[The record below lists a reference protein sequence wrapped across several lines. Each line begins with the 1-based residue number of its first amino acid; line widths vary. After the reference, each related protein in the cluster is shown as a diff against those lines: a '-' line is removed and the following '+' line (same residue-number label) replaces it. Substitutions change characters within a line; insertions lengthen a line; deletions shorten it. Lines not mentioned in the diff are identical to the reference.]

1 MNSDTDRKFAST
13 PPIRDCGTVNGLIA
27 LEAGVW
33 GCGTRP
39 LGRWRSV
46 IGFPLL
52 FLAGLNAAVSSQQAG
67 ASNAASLNSP
77 FVIDIRQ
84 VGELYDPT
92 TVLPSEISAVAYNI
106 YDWLFDRSPDG
117 KSKSG
122 VAESWSMSPDA
133 TELIIKLRPKV
144 MFHDGSAMTSGDVV
158 FSWGRMV
165 KGGFSTRVSRSLQ
178 TIEALDAGTVRIKFG
193 KPEVGFIA
201 SGGFA
206 IVSKAYFEKM
216 GEQEFKLHPQGTGP
230 YKFTSLVRGRYADLE
245 RFEGYWGVKPEIKTA
260 RFNFV
265 TEDST
270 RVAQLK
276 TGEAD
281 LAMQIPYPS
290 VGEIVATPTL
300 KIRVLSPGG
309 FTIFLA
315 LKTDNPKSPW
325 ADIRVREAMA
335 IAIDHDAIV
344 KDILRGYPKHFPLL
358 APSDNGY
365 DPDLKPYAYDPA
377 RAKLLLKEAGATD
390 LQFELPYISGASTG
404 IKETAEAVALY
415 LGRIGIKAVAKPIEG
430 PQFIG
435 FVHKASKNP
444 DMDYVAVFIG
454 GIAGTPESS
463 GGLLTQFSTVTPFAW
478 YVNPEINMMALKMAG
493 IADPKS
499 RAESIKDLGRAVH
512 GDMRYIPLWTTAS
525 IYSMKKCVDF
535 VPTLGP
541 YDMVLLRD
549 IKISG
554 CGVAGAN

>member
-1 MNSDTDRKFAST
+1 MGRKVAPT
-13 PPIRDCGTVNGLIA
+13 PPNRNSSTAEGLIH
-27 LEAGVW
+27 LECAVLAG
-33 GCGTRP
+33 GAKSR
-39 LGRWRSV
+39 GRWRHAA
-46 IGFPLL
+46 IPLL
-52 FLAGLNAAVSSQQAG
+52 LLAGLSAAVSPQQAG
-67 ASNAASLNSP
+67 ASRAALLNSP

-92 TVLPSEISAVAYNI
+92 TVLPAEISAVAYNV

-117 KSKSG
+117 KPKSG
-122 VAESWSMSPDA
+122 IAASWSMSPDA
-133 TELIIKLRPKV
+133 TEVTIKLRPKV
-144 MFHDGSAMTSGDVV
+144 TFHDGSPMTAGDVV
-158 FSWGRMV
+158 FSWHRMV
-165 KGGFSTRVSRSLQ
+165 KGGFSSRVARSLQ
-178 TIEALDAGTVRIKFG
+178 TIEALDVNTVHIKFG

-206 IVSKAYFEKM
+206 IVSKAYFEKV
-216 GEQEFKLHPQGTGP
+216 GEQKFKSHPQGTGP
-230 YKFTSLVRGRYADLE
+230 YKFTRLVRGRYVDLT
-245 RFEGYWGVKPEIKTA
+245 RYEGYWGAKPEIKTA

-270 RVAQLK
+270 RVARLK

-290 VGEIVATPTL
+290 VGEIGATRTL
-300 KIRVLSPGG
+300 KTRVLSPGG

-325 ADIRVREAMA
+325 ADIRVREAIA
-335 IAIDHDAIV
+335 IAIDYDAIV
-344 KDILRGYPKHFPLL
+344 KDILRGYPKYFPLL
-358 APSDNGY
+358 APGDNGY
-365 DPDLKPYAYDPA
+365 DPDLKPYPYDPA
-377 RAKLLLKEAGATD
+377 RAKQLLKEAGATG

-415 LGRIGIKAVAKPIEG
+415 LGRVGIKAVARPIEG

-435 FVHKASKNP
+435 FAHKASKNP

-463 GGLLTQFSTVTPFAW
+463 GGLLTHFSTVTPFAW

-493 IADPKS
+493 IADPKL
-499 RAESIKDLGRAVH
+499 RADAIKVLGKAVH
-512 GDMRYIPLWTTAS
+512 RDMRYIPLYTTAS
-525 IYSMKKCVDF
+525 IYGMKKCVDF

-554 CGVAGAN
+554 CGVAGAK